1 MKDPNTN
8 LSDAVLV
15 QSSLQGN
22 KRSLEE
28 LVSRHRDFVYNLSLK
43 MTSNKDDAADITQE
57 VLIKVITKL
66 GTFQGNSSFTT
77 WLYRITVNHI
87 LNERKA
93 TVGKRRLNFVQFGIT
108 LDNTPDTDL
117 RADEHYAADA
127 LVLTEETKQTCMT
140 GMLMCLDEKH
150 RIVFILA
157 ELFGIKDDIGKEI
170 LGTTKENFRMM
181 LSRAKKD
188 LYNFMESKC
197 GLINHAN
204 PCRCEKKTR
213 SFIKA
218 GFVDPDHRLF
228 TGKYRS
234 TMEAAAGGKQKSLEG
249 PLYDQYRSLFLQHHF
264 LEGPDFLHTLNGWL
278 ASEEVRRLFNF
289 N

>member
-1 MKDPNTN
+1 MKG
-8 LSDAVLV
+8 LKSDITDEVLV
-15 QSSLQGN
+15 RSSLQGDKN
-22 KRSLEE
+22 SLEE
-28 LVSRHRDFVYNLSLK
+28 LVRRHRDFVYNLSLK
-43 MTSNKDDAADITQE
+43 MTWNKDEAADITQE
-57 VLIKVITKL
+57 VFIKVITKL
-66 GTFQGNSSFTT
+66 STFQNNSSFST

-93 TVGKRRLNFVQFGIT
+93 REGKRKMTFVQFGAT
-108 LDNTPDTDL
+108 LDNAPDMDL
-117 RADEHYAADA
+117 AADEHYAADA

-150 RIVFILA
+150 RMVFILA
-157 ELFGIKDDIGKEI
+157 ELFGMKDDIGKEI
-170 LGTTKENFRMM
+170 LATTKENFRMM

-188 LYNFMESKC
+188 LYNFMQDKC
-197 GLINHAN
+197 GLINRDN

-218 GFVDPDHRLF
+218 GYVDPEHRLF

-234 TMEAAAGGKQKSLEG
+234 TIEAAAGDKQRDLEDS
-249 PLYDQYRSLFLQHHF
+249 LYDRYRSLFLQHHF
-264 LEGPDFLHTLNGWL
+264 LEGPDLLRALNDWL

>member
-1 MKDPNTN
+1 MEDANAN
-8 LSDAVLV
+8 LSDETLV
-15 QSSLQGN
+15 RSSLQGN

-28 LVSRHRDFVYNLSLK
+28 LVSRHRDFIYNLSLK
-43 MTSNKDDAADITQE
+43 MTWNKDDAADITQE
-57 VLIKVITKL
+57 VLIKVITQL
-66 GTFQGNSSFTT
+66 GSFLGKSSFTT

-93 TVGKRRLNFVQFGIT
+93 IAGKRKLTFVQFGTT

-117 RADEHYAADA
+117 MADSRYAADA
-127 LVLTEETKQTCMT
+127 LVLAEETKQTCMT

-150 RIVFILA
+150 RMVFILA
-157 ELFGIKDDIGKEI
+157 ELFGIKDDVGREI

-188 LYNFMESKC
+188 LYNFMENKC
-197 GLINHAN
+197 GLINRAN

-228 TGKYRS
+228 TGRYRS
-234 TMEAAAGGKQKSLEG
+234 TIEATAGGKQKSLEG
-249 PLYDQYRSLFLQHHF
+249 SLYDQYRSLFLQHNY
-264 LEGPDFLHTLNGWL
+264 LEGPDFLRSLNDWL

>member
-1 MKDPNTN
+1 MKG
-8 LSDAVLV
+8 LKSDITDEVLV
-15 QSSLQGN
+15 RSSLQGDKN
-22 KRSLEE
+22 SLEE
-28 LVSRHRDFVYNLSLK
+28 LVRRHRDFVYNLSLK
-43 MTSNKDDAADITQE
+43 MTWNKDEAADITQE
-57 VLIKVITKL
+57 VFIKVITKL
-66 GTFQGNSSFTT
+66 STFRNNSSFST

-93 TVGKRRLNFVQFGIT
+93 KEGKRKMTFVQFGAT
-108 LDNTPDTDL
+108 LDNAPDTDL
-117 RADEHYAADA
+117 AADEYYAADA

-150 RIVFILA
+150 RMVFILA
-157 ELFGIKDDIGKEI
+157 ELFGMKDDIGKEI
-170 LGTTKENFRMM
+170 LATTKENFRMM

-188 LYNFMESKC
+188 LYNFMQDKC
-197 GLINHAN
+197 GLINRDN

-218 GFVDPDHRLF
+218 GYVDPEHRLF

-234 TMEAAAGGKQKSLEG
+234 TIEAAAGDKQRDLEDS
-249 PLYDQYRSLFLQHHF
+249 LYDRYRSLFLQHHF
-264 LEGPDFLHTLNGWL
+264 LEGPDLLRALNDWL

>member
-1 MKDPNTN
+1 MKGPSSNI
-8 LSDAVLV
+8 SDEALV
-15 QSSLQGN
+15 RSSLQGN

-28 LVSRHRDFVYNLSLK
+28 LLSRHRDFVYNLSLK
-43 MTSNKDDAADITQE
+43 MTWNKDDAADITQE

-66 GTFQGNSSFTT
+66 GSFLENSSFTT

-87 LNERKA
+87 LNQRKA
-93 TVGKRRLNFVQFGIT
+93 TVGKRKITFVQFGTT

-117 RADEHYAADA
+117 KADEHYAADA

-150 RIVFILA
+150 RMVFILA

-170 LGTTKENFRMM
+170 LGTTRENFRMM

-188 LYNFMESKC
+188 LYNFMENKC

-234 TMEAAAGGKQKSLEG
+234 TIEAAAAGKQKSLEG
-249 PLYDQYRSLFLQHHF
+249 SLYDQYRHLFLQHHY
-264 LEGPDFLHTLNGWL
+264 LEGPDLLGTLNEWL